1 MYERKFI
8 AFFVPIMEIV
18 LFWKDSVQRGD
29 LTSMK
34 STLCKTSIVNL
45 AREGRKYDISL
56 CFITQ
61 RPRNFDQTALSQSS
75 NKVIFSLPHPDDIK
89 HIMEDAVY
97 YHTEMGN
104 IIQRQRQGQ
113 CVIIGD
119 AFESELETEIVF

>member
-1 MYERKFI
+1 M
-8 AFFVPIMEIV
+8 P
-18 LFWKDSVQRGD
+18 
-29 LTSMK
+29 SMK